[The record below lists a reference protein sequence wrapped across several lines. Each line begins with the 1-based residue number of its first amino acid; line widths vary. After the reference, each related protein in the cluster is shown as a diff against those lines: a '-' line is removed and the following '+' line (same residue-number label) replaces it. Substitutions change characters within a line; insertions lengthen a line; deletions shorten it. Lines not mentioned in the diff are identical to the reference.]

1 MCASGDLQGAKKVKS
16 GSPDGP
22 LNGQTQTISNFSA
35 PPSPSPPLLLP
46 PSSVGRR
53 IFVTTQRQ
61 NLGMG
66 GITGADKICTTNAG
80 EAAKALLVDESGARQ
95 AKPTMIDWCVFVRVL
110 SVLCARAQRWG
121 VPVRHTVSPTAVHWV
136 SN

>member
-22 LNGQTQTISNFSA
+22 PDGQTQTISNFSA

-46 PSSVGRR
+46 PTVVVGRRRR

-66 GITGADKICTTNAG
+66 GITGADTICTTNAG
-80 EAAKALLVDESGARQ
+80 EASKALLVDESGARQ

-110 SVLCARAQRWG
+110 SVVCAR
-121 VPVRHTVSPTAVHWV
+121 VPVRHTVSPTEVHWV